1 LSKFL
6 HQENASDDIG
16 FDWCFSDSREPTF
29 FSKKFLSRRFTTC
42 FHGLAVKE
50 KVLALL
56 NHEIFLIKM
65 TSDLFHPSFF
75 QHPNSAKLAKTL

>member
-1 LSKFL
+1 LSKSL
-6 HQENASDDIG
+6 NPESISHDIS
-16 FDWCFSDSREPTF
+16 FDWCFSDSREPNF
-29 FSKKFLSRRFTTC
+29 LSKKLLSRRFTTC